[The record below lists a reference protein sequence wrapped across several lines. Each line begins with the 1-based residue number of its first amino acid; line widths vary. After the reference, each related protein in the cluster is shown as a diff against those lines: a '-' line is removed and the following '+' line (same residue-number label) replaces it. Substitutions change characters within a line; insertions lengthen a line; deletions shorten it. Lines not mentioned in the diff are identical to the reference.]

1 MRHAEFPW
9 INQYYP
15 LPSKLNRKELG
26 GFQPSLHGYRTGCDM
41 LETTSTG
48 SKYAQAKEKF

>member
-15 LPSKLNRKELG
+15 LPSKLNRKELD